1 LAAVLVDTNIL
12 LRMARA
18 DNPDHAL
25 VKNAL
30 AQSLSAGTTH
40 YYTQQNIAEF
50 RRTATRSVDKN
61 GLGLSVTDVDTLV
74 QTIEA
79 GMLLLVEDT
88 EAVYR
93 EWRRLVVAHS
103 VSGVQVHDAR
113 LVAAM
118 RVHRVQHILT
128 FNVKDFQRYLGITPV
143 HPSEAASA

>member
-1 LAAVLVDTNIL
+1 MAEAVLVDTNIL
-12 LRMARA
+12 LRIARR
-18 DNPDHAL
+18 DDPEHAL

-30 AQSLSAGTTH
+30 VQSLSAGTTH

-50 RRTATRSVDKN
+50 WRTATRPVDKN
-61 GLGLSVTDVDTLV
+61 GFGLSVTDVDMLV

-88 EAVYR
+88 EAVYH

-103 VSGVQVHDAR
+103 VAGVQVHDAR

-118 RVHRVQHILT
+118 RVHDIRHILT
-128 FNVKDFQRYLGITPV
+128 LNTKDFERYPNVTPV
-143 HPSEAASA
+143 HPS